1 VYTGFKSIKL
11 LGCYTMKHTPLD
23 DVNEGRVIAFID
35 IETDALDAKK
45 IHVCCVKRV
54 TDKEVYVYKDSDKF
68 KKETTDIDKFIGH
81 NIVDFDAPILNR
93 IWNTKLTIDK
103 LFDTLILSQ
112 ILSPQREGGNSLKVW
127 GVRLGFDKM
136 DFDNFEHFSEEMVT
150 YCKNDVILTEKLYNK
165 LTKDKEQY
173 KFSDKSIE
181 LEHKIRDVIR
191 KQTEYGFYL
200 DEQKAHTLYIETK
213 SKADKIKTD
222 IKKELRPKPV
232 VDKEVKL
239 KYKKDGSISKVG
251 LRGYDI
257 SGDCTLFNYRE
268 FNLDSPKQIVERMT
282 EFGWKPVDFT
292 PKGTPRVTE
301 NNLATLP
308 NNAPDVAKKVAEWKM
323 LETRWKTINSWLDNL
338 GDDGRVHG
346 RVQTLGTVTGRMSH
360 SDPNMANIISVR
372 KPYGYESR
380 ACWTVK
386 DNTKKCLVGMD
397 AQGLELRM
405 LAHYMGD
412 PSYSTIVVDG
422 DPHSE
427 NQRKA
432 GLATRDMAK
441 TFIYAFLY
449 GAGVAKIGK
458 IVNGS
463 SKDGIALKKRFLK
476 NLPSLQKLIDKVQ
489 KAAQRGHVRGL
500 DGRRIFIRHQHA
512 SLNSLLQ
519 GAGAIVCKQWSIFM
533 DKAIQSERLNAHL
546 VNTIHD
552 ELQYEVDKN
561 HATRIIE
568 LADSTMQD
576 VGKFFNMRVR
586 LNAEARQGNNWAE
599 TH

>member
-1 VYTGFKSIKL
+1 
-11 LGCYTMKHTPLD
+11 M
-23 DVNEGRVIAFID
+23 N
-35 IETDALDAKK
+35 
-45 IHVCCVKRV
+45 
-54 TDKEVYVYKDSDKF
+54 
-68 KKETTDIDKFIGH
+68 
-81 NIVDFDAPILNR
+81 
-93 IWNTKLTIDK
+93 
-103 LFDTLILSQ
+103 
-112 ILSPQREGGNSLKVW
+112 
-127 GVRLGFDKM
+127 
-136 DFDNFEHFSEEMVT
+136 
-150 YCKNDVILTEKLYNK
+150 
-165 LTKDKEQY
+165 
-173 KFSDKSIE
+173 
-181 LEHKIRDVIR
+181 
-191 KQTEYGFYL
+191 
-200 DEQKAHTLYIETK
+200 
-213 SKADKIKTD
+213 
-222 IKKELRPKPV
+222 
-232 VDKEVKL
+232 
-239 KYKKDGSISKVG
+239 
-251 LRGYDI
+251 
-257 SGDCTLFNYRE
+257 
-268 FNLDSPKQIVERMT
+268 

-308 NNAPDVAKKVAEWKM
+308 DNAPEVAKKVAEWKM
-323 LETRWKTINSWLDNL
+323 LETRWKTINSWLDNR
-338 GDDGRVHG
+338 GKDGRIHG

-380 ACWTVK
+380 SCWTVQ
-386 DNTKKCLVGMD
+386 DTSRYCLVGMD

-412 PSYSTIVVDG
+412 PIYSSIVVDG
-422 DPHSE
+422 DPHTE
-427 NQRKA
+427 NQKKA
-432 GLATRDMAK
+432 QLPTRDMAK

-463 SKDGIALKKRFLK
+463 PADGTALKKRFLK
-476 NLPSLQKLIDKVQ
+476 NLPSLQRLIDKVQ
-489 KAAQRGHVRGL
+489 TAAQRGHIRGL

-512 SLNSLLQ
+512 ALNTLLQ

-533 DKAIQSERLNAHL
+533 DEAIQRERLNAHL

-552 ELQYEVDKN
+552 ELQYEVDKD
-561 HATRIIE
+561 HATHIIE

>member
-1 VYTGFKSIKL
+1 
-11 LGCYTMKHTPLD
+11 MMNHTPLD

-45 IHVCCVKRV
+45 IHLCCVKRV
-54 TDKEVYVYKDSDKF
+54 TDKEVHVYKDPDKF

-93 IWNTKLTIDK
+93 IWNTQLTIDK

-112 ILSPQREGGNSLKVW
+112 ILSPQREGGNGLKAW

-136 DFDNFEHFSEEMVT
+136 DFDNFEHFSEEMIT
-150 YCKNDVILTEKLYNK
+150 YCKNDVLLTEKLYNK

-251 LRGYDI
+251 LRGYNI
-257 SGDCTLFNYRE
+257 SGDCTLFNYQD

-308 NNAPDVAKKVAEWKM
+308 DNAPDVAKKVAEWKM

-380 ACWTVK
+380 ACWTVE

-458 IVNGS
+458 IINGS

-476 NLPSLQKLIDKVQ
+476 NLPSLQRLIDKVQ

>member
-1 VYTGFKSIKL
+1 MIKS
-11 LGCYTMKHTPLD
+11 PLRN
-23 DVNEGRVIAFID
+23 VNEGKSLAFID
-35 IETDALDAKK
+35 IETDSLDASK
-45 IHVCCVKRV
+45 IYVCCVKRT
-54 TDKEVYVYKDSDKF
+54 TDKEVYVYREADKF

-81 NIVDFDAPILNR
+81 NIIDFDAPVLNR
-93 IWNTKLTIDK
+93 LWNTNLTIDK
-103 LFDTLILSQ
+103 LYDTLVLSQ
-112 ILSPQREGGNSLKVW
+112 ILSPQREGGNSLKMW
-127 GVRLGFDKM
+127 GMRLGFGKIE
-136 DFDNFEHFSEEMVT
+136 FDNFDHYSEEMVK
-150 YCKNDVILTEKLYNK
+150 YCKNDVILTEKLYRK
-165 LTKDKEQY
+165 LTKDKEEY

-181 LEHKIRDVIR
+181 LEHKIRDIIR
-191 KQTEYGFYL
+191 RQTEHGFYL

-222 IKKELRPKPV
+222 IRKQIKPKPV
-232 VDKEVKL
+232 ADKEVKV

-257 SGDCTLFNYRE
+257 SGDCTLFKYQE
-268 FNLDSPKQIVERMT
+268 FNLDSPKQIVERMN

-308 NNAPDVAKKVAEWKM
+308 DNAPEDAKKVAEWKM

-338 GDDGRVHG
+338 GKDGRVHG

-380 ACWTVK
+380 SCWTVQ
-386 DNTKKCLVGMD
+386 NTSKYTLVGMD

-412 PSYSTIVVDG
+412 QRYSSIVVDG
-422 DPHSE
+422 DPHTE
-427 NQRKA
+427 NQQKA
-432 GLATRDMAK
+432 QLPTRDMAK

-463 SKDGIALKKRFLK
+463 PADGTTLKKRFLK
-476 NLPSLQKLIDKVQ
+476 NLPSLKRLIDKVQ
-489 KAAQRGHVRGL
+489 LAAQRGHIRGL

-512 SLNSLLQ
+512 ALNSLLQ

-533 DKAIQSERLNAHL
+533 DEAIQRERLNAHL

-552 ELQYEVDKN
+552 ELQYEVDKD

>member
-1 VYTGFKSIKL
+1 MNSVVTLDINESFKGL
-11 LGCYTMKHTPLD
+11 
-23 DVNEGRVIAFID
+23 AFID
-35 IETDALDAKK
+35 IETDGLDANK
-45 IHVCCVKRV
+45 IFVCCLKRY
-54 TDKEVYVYKDSDKF
+54 TDKEVSVYTDADKF
-68 KKETTDIDKFIGH
+68 KKETTDILTFVGH
-81 NIVDFDAPILNR
+81 NIIDFDAPVLNKL
-93 IWNTKLTIDK
+93 WGTKLTTDK

-112 ILSPQREGGNSLKVW
+112 ILQPQREGGNSLKAW
-127 GVRLGFDKM
+127 GVRLGFDKIS
-136 DFDNFEHFSEEMVT
+136 FDNFDKYTEEMVT
-150 YCKNDVILTEKLYNK
+150 YCKRDVLLTEKLYKKLIADKNK
-165 LTKDKEQY
+165 LKC
-173 KFSDKSIE
+173 SDKSIT
-181 LEHKIRDVIR
+181 LEHKIRDIIR
-191 KQTEYGFYL
+191 RQTQHGFYL

-222 IKKELRPKPV
+222 IHKELQPKAV
-232 VDKEVKL
+232 VDKEIKP
-239 KYKKDGSISKVG
+239 KIRKDGTISKVG
-251 LRGYDI
+251 LRGLPI
-257 SGDCTLFNYRE
+257 EGDCTLYKYQE
-268 FNLDSPKQIVERMT
+268 FNLDSPKQIVERMND
-282 EFGWKPVDFT
+282 FGWKPVDFT

-308 NNAPDVAKKVAEWKM
+308 DNAPEVAKKVAEWKM
-323 LETRWKTINSWLDNL
+323 LETRWKTVDSWLDNL

-346 RVQTLGTVTGRMSH
+346 KVQTLGTVTGRMSH

-380 ACWTVK
+380 SCWTVD
-386 DNTKKCLVGMD
+386 DNRQKCLIGMD

-412 PSYSTIVVDG
+412 KVYSNIVVDG

-432 GLATRDMAK
+432 QLPTRDMAK

-463 SKDGIALKKRFLK
+463 SIDGVALKKRFLK
-476 NLPSLQKLIDKVQ
+476 NLPSLKVLIDKVQ
-489 KAAQRGHVRGL
+489 SAAARGHIRGL
-500 DGRRIFIRHQHA
+500 DGRRIFVRHQHA
-512 SLNSLLQ
+512 ALNTLLQ

-533 DKAIQSERLNAHL
+533 DEAIQREKLNAHL

-552 ELQYEVDKN
+552 ELQYEVDKS
-561 HATRIIE
+561 HADRIIE

-576 VGKFFNMRVR
+576 VGTFFNMRVR
-586 LNAEARQGNNWAE
+586 LNAEARQGDNWAE

>member
-1 VYTGFKSIKL
+1 
-11 LGCYTMKHTPLD
+11 M
-23 DVNEGRVIAFID
+23 
-35 IETDALDAKK
+35 
-45 IHVCCVKRV
+45 
-54 TDKEVYVYKDSDKF
+54 
-68 KKETTDIDKFIGH
+68 
-81 NIVDFDAPILNR
+81 
-93 IWNTKLTIDK
+93 
-103 LFDTLILSQ
+103 
-112 ILSPQREGGNSLKVW
+112 
-127 GVRLGFDKM
+127 
-136 DFDNFEHFSEEMVT
+136 
-150 YCKNDVILTEKLYNK
+150 
-165 LTKDKEQY
+165 
-173 KFSDKSIE
+173 
-181 LEHKIRDVIR
+181 
-191 KQTEYGFYL
+191 
-200 DEQKAHTLYIETK
+200 YIETK
-213 SKADKIKTD
+213 TKADKIKTD
-222 IKKELRPKPV
+222 IRKQLKPKPV
-232 VDKEVKL
+232 ADKEVKV

-257 SGDCTLFNYRE
+257 SGDCTFFKYQE
-268 FNLDSPKQIVERMT
+268 FNLDSPKQIVERMN

-308 NNAPDVAKKVAEWKM
+308 DNAPEVAKKVAEWKM

-338 GDDGRVHG
+338 GNDSRVHG

-380 ACWTVK
+380 SCWTVQ
-386 DNTKKCLVGMD
+386 NTSRYCLVGMD

-412 PSYSTIVVDG
+412 QRYSSIVVDG

-427 NQRKA
+427 NQQKA
-432 GLATRDMAK
+432 QLPTRDMAK

-463 SKDGIALKKRFLK
+463 PADGTTLKKRFLK
-476 NLPSLQKLIDKVQ
+476 NLPSLKRLIDKVQ
-489 KAAQRGHVRGL
+489 TAAQRGHIRGL

-512 SLNSLLQ
+512 ALNSLLQ

-533 DKAIQSERLNAHL
+533 DEAIHRERLNAHL

-552 ELQYEVDKN
+552 ELQYEVDKD
-561 HATRIIE
+561 HAIRIIE

>member
-1 VYTGFKSIKL
+1 
-11 LGCYTMKHTPLD
+11 MK
-23 DVNEGRVIAFID
+23 VIVVIAFID
-35 IETDALDAKK
+35 IETDKIDATK
-45 IHVCCVKRV
+45 IHVCCVKRESD
-54 TDKEVYVYKDSDKF
+54 DKVHIYKDADKF
-68 KKETTDIDKFIGH
+68 KNETSDIDKFIGH
-81 NIVDFDAPILNR
+81 NIIDFDAPILNR
-93 IWNTKLTIDK
+93 IWNAGLTIDK
-103 LFDTLILSQ
+103 LFDTLVLSQ
-112 ILSPQREGGNSLKVW
+112 ILSPQREGGNSLKAW
-127 GVRLGFDKM
+127 GVRLGFDKIE
-136 DFDNFEHFSEEMVT
+136 FDNFENFSEEMVK
-150 YCKNDVILTEKLYNK
+150 YCQNDVMLTEKLYKK
-165 LTKDKEQY
+165 LTKDKEHY

-200 DEQKAHTLYIETK
+200 DEQKAHTLFIETK

-222 IKKELRPKPV
+222 IQKEIRPRPV
-232 VDKEVKL
+232 IDKEVKL
-239 KYKKDGSISKVG
+239 KYKKDGSISKIG
-251 LRGYDI
+251 LRGHNI
-257 SGDCTLFNYRE
+257 SGDCTLFNYQD
-268 FNLDSPKQIVERMT
+268 FNLDSPKQIVERMN

-301 NNLATLP
+301 NNLSTLP
-308 NNAPDVAKKVAEWKM
+308 NNAPNVAKKVAEWKM

-338 GDDGRVHG
+338 GSDSRVHG

-380 ACWTVK
+380 SCWTVK

-412 PSYSTIVVDG
+412 KVYSSIVVDG

-432 GLATRDMAK
+432 GLDTRDMAK

-463 SKDGIALKKRFLK
+463 PADGVALKKRFLK
-476 NLPSLQKLIDKVQ
+476 NLPSLQRLIDKVQ
-489 KAAQRGHVRGL
+489 KAASRGHIRGL

-512 SLNSLLQ
+512 ALNSLLQ

-533 DKAIQSERLNAHL
+533 DEAIQRERLNAHL

-561 HATRIIE
+561 HAPHIIE

-576 VGKFFNMRVR
+576 VGEFFNMRVR

>member
-1 VYTGFKSIKL
+1 MDNK
-11 LGCYTMKHTPLD
+11 TPPM
-23 DVNEGRVIAFID
+23 DVNEGRVIAFVD
-35 IETDALDAKK
+35 IETDSLDATK
-45 IHVCCVKRV
+45 IYVCCVKRT
-54 TDKEVYVYKDSDKF
+54 TDKQVQVYTDPDKF

-81 NIVDFDAPILNR
+81 NIIDFDAPILDKLWGTN
-93 IWNTKLTIDK
+93 LTIDK
-103 LFDTLILSQ
+103 LYDTLVLSQ
-112 ILSPQREGGNSLKVW
+112 ILSPQREGGNSLKAW
-127 GVRLGFDKM
+127 GVRLGFDKLS
-136 DFDNFEHFSEEMVT
+136 FDNFDKFSEEMVT
-150 YCKNDVILTEKLYNK
+150 YCKKDVLLTEKLYNK
-165 LTKDKEQY
+165 LTKDKEEY

-191 KQTEYGFYL
+191 RQTEHGFYL

-213 SKADKIKTD
+213 SKADKIKSD
-222 IKKELRPKPV
+222 IRMQLKPKPV
-232 VDKEVKL
+232 VDKEVKV
-239 KYKKDGSISKVG
+239 KFKKDGSISKIG
-251 LRGYDI
+251 LRGHDI
-257 SGDCTLFNYRE
+257 SGDCTLFKYQE
-268 FNLDSPKQIVERMT
+268 FNLDSPKQIVERMN

-308 NNAPDVAKKVAEWKM
+308 DNAPDVAKKVAEWKM

-338 GDDGRVHG
+338 GRDGRIHG

-380 ACWTVK
+380 SCWTVQ
-386 DNTKKCLVGMD
+386 DTSRYCLVGMD

-412 PSYSTIVVDG
+412 PIYSSIVVDG
-422 DPHSE
+422 DPHTE
-427 NQRKA
+427 NQKKA
-432 GLATRDMAK
+432 QLPTRDMAK

-463 SKDGIALKKRFLK
+463 PADGTALKKRFLK
-476 NLPSLQKLIDKVQ
+476 NLPSLQRLIDKVQ
-489 KAAQRGHVRGL
+489 TAAQRGHIRGL

-512 SLNSLLQ
+512 ALNTLLQ

-533 DKAIQSERLNAHL
+533 DEAIQRERLNAHL

-552 ELQYEVDKN
+552 ELQYEVDKD
-561 HATRIIE
+561 HATHIIE